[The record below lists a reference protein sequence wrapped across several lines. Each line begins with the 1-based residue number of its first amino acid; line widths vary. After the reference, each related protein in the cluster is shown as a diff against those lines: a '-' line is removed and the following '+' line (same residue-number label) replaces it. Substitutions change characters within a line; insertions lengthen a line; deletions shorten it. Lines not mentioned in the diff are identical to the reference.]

1 MLKVKNLHA
10 SVDGKE
16 ILRGIDLEVKAGE
29 VHAIMGPNG
38 SGKSTLA
45 SVLAGNEKFTVTEG
59 SAEFLGRDLL
69 SMPIEDRARL
79 GLFLGFQYPVEIPGV
94 TMANFMKLAVNEQR
108 KFRGEEPLSAAE
120 FLKLMREKSAVV
132 ELSSKL
138 TSRAVNEGFSGGEK
152 KKNEIFQMAML
163 DPKLAILDETDSGL
177 DIDAL
182 RIDAGLYGLFG
193 KGKWNVFAYH
203 YTSERGIPGAIVNN
217 VWKRSERLWDRNSFL
232 QGSLEWHVWRGL
244 SMKFN
249 TKYASDYTHYMNNN
263 TDIKLT
269 DNIYK
274 QRECYFS
281 WANKYAI
288 TADWDV
294 SVAYDFQWNGYE
306 GFDLNK
312 DHDKEHPMN
321 TATRGTHYISAAT
334 AFTVADRLKVQASVL
349 ETFVDEEKRQRD
361 KAPNKSKVTPGLFL
375 SYQPWRK
382 HDIVVR
388 AFYKTAY
395 RMPTFNDLYYTDM
408 GNPALLPE
416 TTTQYNVGAVY
427 DRTRTEGIFRNL
439 HLNADVYYNDVKNKI
454 VSWPQ
459 GPQFRWTTI
468 NLGRVDIRGVDAGAA
483 CTLAFPHEWTLT
495 GKLQYTYQEAIDVT
509 NPSDTYYRDQIPYIP
524 WHSGS
529 AIIAL
534 SWGTWSLGYSF
545 IYVGE
550 RYNQQENIIYNHTQP
565 WYTSDMTLMKEIR
578 WGKARLR
585 FTAEVNNL
593 FDQDYDVI
601 LNYPMPMRNYKFGL
615 AVEL

>member
-1 MLKVKNLHA
+1 MLSVKNLHA

-59 SAEFLGRDLL
+59 SAAFMGRDLL
-69 SMPIEDRARL
+69 DMSIEDRARL

-94 TMANFMKLAVNEQR
+94 TMAGFMKLAVNEQR
-108 KFRGEEPLSAAE
+108 RFRGEEPLSAAE
-120 FLKLMREKSAVV
+120 FLRLMREKSAVV
-132 ELSSKL
+132 ELPSKL

-163 DPKLAILDETDSGL
+163 APKLAILDETDSGL

-182 RIDAGLYGLFG
+182 RIDAGLYGLFE

-349 ETFVDEEKRQRD
+349 ETFVNEEKRQRD

-382 HDIVVR
+382 HDIVAS

-395 RMPTFNDLYYTDM
+395 PMPTFNDLYYTDM

-439 HLNADVYYNDVKNKI
+439 HLNADVYYNDVSNKI

-593 FDQDYDVI
+593 LDQDYDVI